1 MGTALGLELGSR
13 HSRLSA
19 VCAHELQLNWNY
31 ALCDGADADLRGFCL
46 QPGRQ
51 SRSARFSYLPNAR
64 VKYDEALSS

>member
-31 ALCDGADADLRGFCL
+31 ALCDGADADADPRGLCL
-46 QPGRQ
+46 LPA
-51 SRSARFSYLPNAR
+51 ARTPVTIGSL
-64 VKYDEALSS
+64 